1 MEVAHISIRIHNN
14 IVNRSE
20 EVGRE
25 MVKSVG
31 RGLWMV

>member
-1 MEVAHISIRIHNN
+1 MADVSIRIHNN

-20 EVGRE
+20 KVGTE

-31 RGLWMV
+31 RVVWTF